1 MSMEDT
7 SYCGTLC
14 DRRDCERN
22 LAFYAPA
29 NEIYTCTT
37 FDDDNQD
44 LHHESCIW
52 RREVK
57 VDDFHKKSN

>member
-1 MSMEDT
+1 MSMKDM

-22 LAFYAPA
+22 LAFYEPDDK
-29 NEIYTCTT
+29 IFTVTT
-37 FDDDNQD
+37 FDDNNQD

-52 RREVK
+52 RREVESNE
-57 VDDFHKKSN
+57 VHKKSN